1 MAEPST
7 DESATTKPTQKETV
21 TTRVNVAFPF
31 SNIRVQEPS
40 EDVAALA
47 VLVRELAELLADVA
61 PGSKA
66 VELEE
71 RARALVIRLT

>member
-7 DESATTKPTQKETV
+7 DVSTTKPGPNAETV

>member
-1 MAEPST
+1 MAEPKS
-7 DESATTKPTQKETV
+7 DASKAKPENGDFV

-31 SNIRVQEPS
+31 SQIRVQEPS

-47 VLVRELAELLADVA
+47 ALVRDVAELLTDLA

-66 VELEE
+66 QELEE
-71 RARALVIRLT
+71 RARALAARLSS